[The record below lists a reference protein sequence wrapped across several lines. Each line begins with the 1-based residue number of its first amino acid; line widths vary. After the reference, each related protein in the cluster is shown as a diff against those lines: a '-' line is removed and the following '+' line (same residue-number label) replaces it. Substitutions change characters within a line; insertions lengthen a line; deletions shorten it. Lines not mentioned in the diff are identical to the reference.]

1 MSSEKKD
8 INHKK
13 LRLFSQNIRKKILQ
27 MEFDAGSSSAHFG
40 GALSIV
46 EILSILFGY
55 KMDLKRNQDT
65 YKELRDRFIL
75 SKGHACLAYYASL
88 NLLGYISDEELK
100 TFEKDNSSLAGH
112 PVKNKK
118 LGIDFSNGSLG
129 MGLSIGIGLAI
140 SSKKKSKPFNVF
152 VVLGDGECNEG
163 SVWEAAMS
171 APKFGLDNLNV
182 IIDKNNFQQTGS
194 NEEIMNLNN
203 LSEKWKSFG
212 WDVSELDG
220 HNLKELKNYF
230 DNNKNNK
237 KPKVLIAN
245 TIKGKGFTFSE
256 NNNSWHHSVVTKSIY
271 DQGVEELK
279 NGSQ

>member
-1 MSSEKKD
+1 MSSAKKD
-8 INHKK
+8 IDFEK
-13 LRLFSQNIRKKILQ
+13 LRLFSQNIRRKILE
-27 MEFDAGSSSAHFG
+27 MAYDAGSSSAHFG

-55 KMDLKRNQDT
+55 KMNLKIDQDSN
-65 YKELRDRFIL
+65 KELRDRFIL

-88 NLLGYISDEELK
+88 NLLGFISDEELK

-112 PVKNKK
+112 PVKNKE

-194 NEEIMNLNN
+194 NEEIMNLSN

-212 WDVSELDG
+212 WDVSEIDG

-230 DNNKNNK
+230 DNNNKNK
-237 KPKVLIAN
+237 KPKILIAN

-256 NNNSWHHSVVTKSIY
+256 NNNNWHHSVVTKSIY
-271 DQGVEELK
+271 DQGLEELK
-279 NGSQ
+279 NGNQ